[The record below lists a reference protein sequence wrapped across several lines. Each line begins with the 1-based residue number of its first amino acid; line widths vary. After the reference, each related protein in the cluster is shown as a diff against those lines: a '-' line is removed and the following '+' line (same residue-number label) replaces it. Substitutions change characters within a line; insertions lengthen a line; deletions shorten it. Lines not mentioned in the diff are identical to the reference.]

1 MNITEQLIEIDI
13 LVCRLRH
20 YSTMSEFAYVESS
33 KLAAITEMITV
44 FYEIQE
50 EFSELRIAAE
60 EKQLEMRIE
69 HKKALDSIPF

>member
-20 YSTMSEFAYVESS
+20 YSTMSEYAYADSA
-33 KLAAITEMITV
+33 KLAAISEMITLL
-44 FYEIQE
+44 YEIQE
-50 EFSELRIAAE
+50 EFSEIRITAE